1 MEVVPNSSSLHPNR
15 YVYYFLFC
23 VLFSLA
29 LGNLALG
36 QSTAV
41 LRGTVTDALGAAI
54 PHAKV
59 VVKNQ
64 VTGVEWNTESDNVGN
79 YLVPALPIG
88 PYEISVSANGFE
100 TAVVRNVTLDAA
112 MTVTQKIQLQIG
124 QVSEVVSIEA
134 DAPVI
139 DASTAAMGQVI
150 DQKTTQEIPLNGRHF
165 VDLSLLTPGTVTPPQ
180 NGFLTAPLRGQGSF
194 AFITAG
200 QREDTV
206 NFLVNG

>member
-1 MEVVPNSSSLHPNR
+1 MEVVPNSSSLRPSR
-15 YVYYFLFC
+15 YIYYSLFC

-64 VTGVEWNTESDNVGN
+64 VTGVEWNTESDNVGE
-79 YLVPALPIG
+79 YLVPSLPTG
-88 PYEISVSANGFE
+88 PYQISIGATGFE
-100 TAVVRNVTLDAA
+100 TSVVHNVTLNAA
-112 MTVTQKIQLQIG
+112 TTVTQNVQLQIG
-124 QVSEVVSIEA
+124 QVSQEVTIEV

-139 DASTAAMGQVI
+139 
-150 DQKTTQEIPLNGRHF
+150 
-165 VDLSLLTPGTVTPPQ
+165 
-180 NGFLTAPLRGQGSF
+180 
-194 AFITAG
+194 
-200 QREDTV
+200 
-206 NFLVNG
+206 